1 MTADA
6 LLRITGLHT
15 TISGRRRAV
24 HAVRGVSLEI
34 AQGEVLGLVGESGSG
49 KTMTAMSIL
58 RLLPRGGSITAGRI
72 ELAGRD
78 LVTLP
83 DKAIRRVRGNDV
95 GVVFQ
100 DPLSSLNP
108 MRQSS
113 RDCANSATR
122 RRSGRF

>member
-1 MTADA
+1 VTSP
-6 LLRITGLHT
+6 LLRISDLHT
-15 TISGRRRAV
+15 TIRGRRREV
-24 HAVRGVSLEI
+24 HAVRGISLDL

-58 RLLPRGGSITAGRI
+58 RLLPRGGSITGGGI

-78 LVTLP
+78 LVSLP
-83 DKAIRRVRGNDV
+83 EKAIRQVRGNDV

-108 MRQSS
+108 TMSIGDQVAEVVLEHREVS
-113 RDCANSATR
+113 R
-122 RRSGRF
+122 